1 MASRKKQPEA
11 ELLPPEQDD
20 GVRIETKPVRKVV
33 ETKTVTYEAPP
44 EETLKENDDEEFDY
58 DPEPRKKKKA
68 TEKEERD
75 KLRAELT
82 KYGVTPA
89 SDLRYSLF
97 KYVDP
102 NSPIAGNQAETESC
116 GRFQITKEGLLNGD
130 HVEKARTFG
139 PGRYFFL
146 VYKSNQLVS
155 SFDARIAQ
163 GWQPQAQPGMV
174 NTVDPQNP
182 NVTIQMPMGMQQQ
195 QPDIAKLMREHMKSV
210 RETAELMGWTP
221 ANQQQNPAQQQSPE
235 TSVAEFLMKDPST
248 AKKVVSNL
256 IGGGSDEVSWATVV
270 RDLVISEQ
278 GPAVVREFVGGIFN
292 GFQGMFGGKQ
302 NGQAQMVQAPRQSHN
317 LHDQTQAGF
326 DSVSGMGIQG
336 AINQGDQVSRE
347 SLQSAMADTPTT
359 MEQVAPE
366 DALLAFVFDQ
376 CKRKI
381 PPKIVAR
388 RILQQADVINQNAP
402 IQSIDDFL
410 IMFIEMPIDGAM
422 LFVENY
428 SEAGKQIAGLEW
440 AKTWCEQLQAELKPA
455 FENGGQE

>member
-44 EETLKENDDEEFDY
+44 EETLKENDDEDFDY

-163 GWQPQAQPGMV
+163 GWQPQQQPGMV
-174 NTVDPQNP
+174 NTIDPQNP
-182 NVTIQMPMGMQQQ
+182 NVTIQMPAGQAQPYVDPLKQLRESFKMMKEMREAMGMIE
-195 QPDIAKLMREHMKSV
+195 P
-210 RETAELMGWTP
+210 
-221 ANQQQNPAQQQSPE
+221 QQNPQPAQLSPE
-235 TSVAEFLMKDPST
+235 LQMAGFMLQDADLKKKAIKSLFGSSGDSGEKDLLTT
-248 AKKVVSNL
+248 AIENIEPIGKALEGIIRQVFSNVQDMR
-256 IGGGSDEVSWATVV
+256 GGGNGQQMQTMQTAPTQAQANTLAGLQNEQLAHEESLGSEVS
-270 RDLVISEQ
+270 EQ
-278 GPAVVREFVGGIFN
+278 LSP
-292 GFQGMFGGKQ
+292 
-302 NGQAQMVQAPRQSHN
+302 
-317 LHDQTQAGF
+317 
-326 DSVSGMGIQG
+326 
-336 AINQGDQVSRE
+336 
-347 SLQSAMADTPTT
+347 
-359 MEQVAPE
+359 VAPE

-376 CKRKI
+376 CKRRV
-381 PPKIVAR
+381 PVKIVASR
-388 RILQQADVINQNAP
+388 VMAQADWINQNAP

-410 IMFIEMPIDGAM
+410 IMFIEMPIEGIMA
-422 LFVENY
+422 FVENY
-428 SEAGKQIAGLEW
+428 SDAGKEIAQLEW

-455 FENGGQE
+455 FENGDEA